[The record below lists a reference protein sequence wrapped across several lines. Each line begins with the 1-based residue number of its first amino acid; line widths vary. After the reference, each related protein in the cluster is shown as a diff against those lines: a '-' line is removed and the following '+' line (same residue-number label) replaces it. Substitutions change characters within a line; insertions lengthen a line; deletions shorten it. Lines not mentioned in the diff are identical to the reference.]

1 MASDA
6 MTRHGE
12 HGPAEGGHEQ
22 AHATNQTY
30 VIVAVILAIITAIE
44 VAVWYLPSIR
54 GILVPALI
62 ILSIAKFLLVVGYFM
77 HLKYD
82 SPLFRYMFFFGLIVA
97 LSVYLTVLAMFW
109 TSQYFAPVPTVPG
122 G

>member
-1 MASDA
+1 MASEA
-6 MTRHGE
+6 LTRPGE

-22 AHATNQTY
+22 AHASNQTY
-30 VIVAVILAIITAIE
+30 VIIAVILAIITAVE

-62 ILSIAKFLLVVGYFM
+62 ILSVAKFLLVVGYFM

-82 SPLFRYMFFFGLIVA
+82 NPLFRFMFFFGLIVA
-97 LSVYLTVLAMFW
+97 LSVYLTVLALFW
-109 TSQYFAPVPTVPG
+109 TSQYYAPVPTVPG

>member
-1 MASDA
+1 MASEA
-6 MTRHGE
+6 LTRPGE

-22 AHATNQTY
+22 AHASNQTY
-30 VIVAVILAIITAIE
+30 VIIAVILAIITAVE
-44 VAVWYLPSIR
+44 VAVWYLPSIH

-82 SPLFRYMFFFGLIVA
+82 NPLFRFMFFFGLIVA
-97 LSVYLTVLAMFW
+97 LSVYLTVLALFW
-109 TSQYFAPVPTVPG
+109 TSQYYAPVPTVPG